1 MSKSRGRGGN
11 GPQLTREWQPSDSE
25 RVYCHSGEA
34 LLLLLL
40 LLPLSE
46 ADAVVVAE
54 EEDGGADA
62 SQRSMLLAHTIT
74 PSAWRQISSA
84 PPPAHA

>member
-25 RVYCHSGEA
+25 SVYCHSGEA
-34 LLLLLL
+34 LLL

-62 SQRSMLLAHTIT
+62 SQRSMLLAHTMT
-74 PSAWRQISSA
+74 PSVWRQISSA
-84 PPPAHA
+84 PLPAHA

>member
-1 MSKSRGRGGN
+1 MSKSRGRGGS

-25 RVYCHSGEA
+25 SVYCHSGEA
-34 LLLLLL
+34 LLLLL
-40 LLPLSE
+40 PLSE
-46 ADAVVVAE
+46 VEAAVAAVAE

-62 SQRSMLLAHTIT
+62 SQRSMLLAHTMT
-74 PSAWRQISSA
+74 PSVWRQISSA

>member
-1 MSKSRGRGGN
+1 MSKSRGRGGS

-34 LLLLLL
+34 LLLLL
-40 LLPLSE
+40 PLSE
-46 ADAVVVAE
+46 ADAVAVAE